1 MVYNAMKLFMEINP
15 QLFDDCSH
23 DYNEQRD
30 TAEEREK
37 ARQSKWDQLALQAS
51 QRHKSQPST
60 NNARVPKINTTTRI
74 DEADPITQDSR
85 ERLDALRLQDESGS
99 GRDQRRTERQKQV
112 GTQTPSVQLILP
124 LQPIRNKSFTVP
136 SADQAILTAASVLR
150 GPTCVK
156 SSPEQRSPPHPA
168 SISAKLQHQRPQGQL
183 VSKSI
188 QLKSQGRGKDVG

>member
-1 MVYNAMKLFMEINP
+1 MKLFMEINP

-51 QRHKSQPST
+51 QRHKNQPST
-60 NNARVPKINTTTRI
+60 NNARVPKINAATRI

-112 GTQTPSVQLILP
+112 GTQTP
-124 LQPIRNKSFTVP
+124 FGT
-136 SADQAILTAASVLR
+136 ADPPTTA
-150 GPTCVK
+150 
-156 SSPEQRSPPHPA
+156 HP
-168 SISAKLQHQRPQGQL
+168 Q
-183 VSKSI
+183 
-188 QLKSQGRGKDVG
+188 

>member
-60 NNARVPKINTTTRI
+60 NNTRVPKINATTRI

-124 LQPIRNKSFTVP
+124 ML
-136 SADQAILTAASVLR
+136 A
-150 GPTCVK
+150 
-156 SSPEQRSPPHPA
+156 HP
-168 SISAKLQHQRPQGQL
+168 Q
-183 VSKSI
+183 
-188 QLKSQGRGKDVG
+188 

>member
-23 DYNEQRD
+23 HYNEQRD

-51 QRHKSQPST
+51 QRRKSQPST
-60 NNARVPKINTTTRI
+60 NNTRVPKINATARI

-85 ERLDALRLQDESGS
+85 ERLDALRLQDENGS

-112 GTQTPSVQLILP
+112 GSQTPSMQLIL
-124 LQPIRNKSFTVP
+124 S
-136 SADQAILTAASVLR
+136 ILA
-150 GPTCVK
+150 
-156 SSPEQRSPPHPA
+156 HP
-168 SISAKLQHQRPQGQL
+168 Q
-183 VSKSI
+183 
-188 QLKSQGRGKDVG
+188 

>member
-37 ARQSKWDQLALQAS
+37 ARQDKWDRLALQAS

-60 NNARVPKINTTTRI
+60 NHTRVPKVNATTRI

-85 ERLDALRLQDESGS
+85 ERLDALRLQDQSGS

-112 GTQTPSVQLILP
+112 GTQTLSVQLIL
-124 LQPIRNKSFTVP
+124 L
-136 SADQAILTAASVLR
+136 
-150 GPTCVK
+150 
-156 SSPEQRSPPHPA
+156 
-168 SISAKLQHQRPQGQL
+168 
-183 VSKSI
+183 
-188 QLKSQGRGKDVG
+188 

>member
-51 QRHKSQPST
+51 QRQKSQPST
-60 NNARVPKINTTTRI
+60 NNTRVPKTNATTRI

-85 ERLDALRLQDESGS
+85 ERLDALRLQDES
-99 GRDQRRTERQKQV
+99 RDQRRTERQKQV
-112 GTQTPSVQLILP
+112 GIQTPSVQLFLP
-124 LQPIRNKSFTVP
+124 MI
-136 SADQAILTAASVLR
+136 AH
-150 GPTCVK
+150 
-156 SSPEQRSPPHPA
+156 PH
-168 SISAKLQHQRPQGQL
+168 
-183 VSKSI
+183 
-188 QLKSQGRGKDVG
+188 

>member
-30 TAEEREK
+30 TAEERKK

-60 NNARVPKINTTTRI
+60 NNTRVPKINTTTRV

-85 ERLDALRLQDESGS
+85 ERLDALRLQDES
-99 GRDQRRTERQKQV
+99 RDQRRTERQKQV
-112 GTQTPSVQLILP
+112 STQTPSV
-124 LQPIRNKSFTVP
+124 
-136 SADQAILTAASVLR
+136 
-150 GPTCVK
+150 
-156 SSPEQRSPPHPA
+156 
-168 SISAKLQHQRPQGQL
+168 
-183 VSKSI
+183 
-188 QLKSQGRGKDVG
+188 